1 MAWTTQAGR
10 LRPSGSATTSASG
23 CPWRSL
29 LEAPADRPVPAPTG
43 SRLRRADYLV
53 GDPAAALVEL
63 HRQVRFDQF
72 AFWAR
77 LPGHTD
83 EQALR
88 SMRLFAAEV
97 EPAVRRSMANR

>member
-1 MAWTTQAGR
+1 M
-10 LRPSGSATTSASG
+10 
-23 CPWRSL
+23 
-29 LEAPADRPVPAPTG
+29 PAPTG

-53 GDPAAALVEL
+53 GDPATVAAALVEL
-63 HRQVRFDQF
+63 HRQVPFDQF

-77 LPGHTD
+77 LPGHTH

-97 EPAVRRSMANR
+97 QPAVRRPMANR